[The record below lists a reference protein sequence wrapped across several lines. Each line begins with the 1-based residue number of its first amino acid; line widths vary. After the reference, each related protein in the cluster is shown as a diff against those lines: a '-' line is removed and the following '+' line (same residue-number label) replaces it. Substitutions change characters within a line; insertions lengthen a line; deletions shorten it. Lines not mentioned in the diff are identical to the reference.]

1 LAKRE
6 LGKQDRLFV
15 EVAATGSKDAAK
27 KGRLTERN
35 EVEELGK
42 KWNLLWL
49 VICFSDLAIVLLII
63 KLMIFIENLIDNIP

>member
-27 KGRLTERN
+27 KGRLTERK
-35 EVEELGK
+35 EVEALGK
-42 KWNLLWL
+42 K
-49 VICFSDLAIVLLII
+49 
-63 KLMIFIENLIDNIP
+63 